1 MDVLEYKRRV
11 ELRNIS
17 SRPLQHTSVTMTTEI
32 PRTQT
37 AAVVTSKDEEIQI
50 KQDQPVTQAD
60 DLAPGECLVK
70 MEATGVCHTGETYT
84 FSIHAIV

>member
-1 MDVLEYKRRV
+1 MDVLDYKRRA

-17 SRPLQHTSVTMTTEI
+17 PRLLKHTSTTMATEI

-50 KQDQPVTQAD
+50 KEDHPVTQVA
-60 DLAPGECLVK
+60 DLAPGECLIK
-70 MEATGVCHTGETYT
+70 MEATGICHTGKVYM
-84 FSIHAIV
+84 FSIHVLI